1 MFYFLMRASWKIKL
15 LNDLSF
21 FLNEYDFTISWFQL
35 VIIWFCCVK
44 VWKVIIRNNRNLPKL
59 VIQKGSFF
67 TSKTIVAVT
76 FVLTSNLI
84 LEIFLFCFITIH
96 RHDSVYFYC
105 YLVLTLCS
113 GCSYKL
119 SVMLLYYY
127 VNNKNNLHLIAA
139 DSWCFGNNLQLTS
152 NEWWQVKIS
161 SDAWLHVIG
170 QFCISNPV
178 SIFKNL
184 LCENII

>member
-1 MFYFLMRASWKIKL
+1 M
-15 LNDLSF
+15 
-21 FLNEYDFTISWFQL
+21 
-35 VIIWFCCVK
+35 IILFCCVR
-44 VWKVIIRNNRNLPKL
+44 VWKVIIRYNRNLPKL

-76 FVLTSNLI
+76 FFSRQISFWRFFI
-84 LEIFLFCFITIH
+84 LFYYHPSAC
-96 RHDSVYFYC
+96 SVYFYC

-139 DSWCFGNNLQLTS
+139 DSWCFRNNLRLTS

-170 QFCISNPV
+170 QFCMSNLV
-178 SIFKNL
+178 LIFKNT
-184 LCENII
+184 LCENMI

>member
-1 MFYFLMRASWKIKL
+1 MLTV
-15 LNDLSF
+15 

-35 VIIWFCCVK
+35 VIIWFCCVR

-119 SVMLLYYY
+119 SVMLLYDY

-170 QFCISNPV
+170 QFCISNLV
-178 SIFKNL
+178 LSLKTFYVKISYKH
-184 LCENII
+184 